1 MTWEEIKYLIGISI
15 SLFLILIIII
25 IILIIFFKK
34 RKTRDSYTSKL
45 GKEAEIKVNNIIQK
59 WANKNKSHYIP
70 SSMFKYDKNKIFE
83 VDGILITTR
92 ALIIIEVKN
101 INGIIEGKGI
111 EKTWFKVMGAKRHP
125 INNPIIQ
132 NDKHIEH
139 ILAITKLKV
148 PMLSLII
155 FDSRTEKLNCIEI
168 PSHVL
173 VIKVEDIEA
182 SLDMITNQLMPKI
195 NMGEIQKIY
204 YSLLEHRTTSQE
216 DYKMLVSF
224 SKETKKSDFTI

>member
-1 MTWEEIKYLIGISI
+1 MTWEDIKYLIGISI
-15 SLFLILIIII
+15 SLFLLLVLIVIS
-25 IILIIFFKK
+25 LIIFLKK
-34 RKTRDSYTSKL
+34 KKTKESYTDKL
-45 GKEAEIKVNNIIQK
+45 GKEAEIKVNNIIQR
-59 WANKNKSHYIP
+59 WAYKNKAHYIP

-83 VDGILITTR
+83 VDGILITPR

-101 INGIIEGKGI
+101 ISGIIEGKGV
-111 EKTWFKVMGAKRHP
+111 EKTWFKVMGTKRHP
-125 INNPIIQ
+125 INNPIVQ

-139 ILAITKLKV
+139 VLAITKLKV

-155 FDSRTEKLNCIEI
+155 FDSRTEKLRMTDI

-173 VIKVEDIEA
+173 VIKVEDIES
-182 SLDMITNQLMPKI
+182 SLDLINDQLMPKI

-204 YSLLEHRTTSQE
+204 YALLEHKTTSQE

-224 SKETKKSDFTI
+224 SKETTNNDFTI